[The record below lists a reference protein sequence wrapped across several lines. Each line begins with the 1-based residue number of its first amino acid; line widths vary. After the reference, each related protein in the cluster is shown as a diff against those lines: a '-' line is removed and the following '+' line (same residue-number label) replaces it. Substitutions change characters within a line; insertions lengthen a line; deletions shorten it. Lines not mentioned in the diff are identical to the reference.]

1 MKDIGPIREV
11 VDDDQDCVAFLVAVV
26 FVILG
31 HSKCSIYYL
40 LHLLRVPLIKEVLF
54 LLLVKL
60 ITYILLHRTPGAI
73 VMNRRTEDVDG

>member
-11 VDDDQDCVAFLVAVV
+11 VDDDQDCVALLMAVIEV
-26 FVILG
+26 PAFNCKGRV
-31 HSKCSIYYL
+31 HDL
-40 LHLLRVPLIKEVLF
+40 LHILRIPIVEEMLL

-73 VMNRRTEDVDG
+73 VMN